1 MGSGINKG
9 AQPASPAGPGEQ
21 PVGWLGG
28 EFLLWLWWR
37 ADEQGGEFDL
47 PASGLDG
54 QEHLL
59 SLMIDEE
66 LVLGGEPPENGAGG
80 CGVTALRLGAP
91 SASGEAAAAL
101 LSGKLPVRAR
111 LLVAEGERQWRFV
124 LDAATLD
131 LRSLKVPVAED
142 AETAEDELVERLVA
156 VGEARGFVESLFG
169 LFLGRR
175 LGPKWA
181 LEDAPGIRA
190 WIQQK
195 AEKRLLVEV

>member
-1 MGSGINKG
+1 
-9 AQPASPAGPGEQ
+9 
-21 PVGWLGG
+21 VGWLGG

-47 PASGLDG
+47 PASGRDG
-54 QEHLL
+54 EERLL

-66 LVLGGEPPENGAGG
+66 LVLGGEPPKDGAGG

-91 SASGEAAAAL
+91 AESGEAAAAL
-101 LSGKLPVRAR
+101 LSGKMPVRAR
-111 LLVAEGERQWRFV
+111 LLLAQGERQWRFV

-131 LRSLKVPVAED
+131 VRSLKLPEAED

-156 VGEARGFVESLFG
+156 VAEARGFVEGLFG

-175 LGPKWA
+175 LGPQWV
-181 LEDAPGIRA
+181 LEDAPGIRT

-195 AEKRLLVEV
+195 TEKRRLVGV